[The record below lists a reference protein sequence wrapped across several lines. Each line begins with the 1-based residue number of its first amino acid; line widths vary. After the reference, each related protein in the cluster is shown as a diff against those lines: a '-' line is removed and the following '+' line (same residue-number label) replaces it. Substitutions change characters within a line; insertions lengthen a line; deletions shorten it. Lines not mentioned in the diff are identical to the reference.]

1 PLPARLPHVAPG
13 RARGRRAVRTLRR
26 RRAGAVRLLWQARR
40 DDGDGAGTLLP
51 CLRGGRGDVTMYEAE
66 VEKLRK
72 ELEET
77 RAMLVRIAVHSVP
90 GVTEW
95 QLRLVAEYCREQG
108 DLATAA

>member
-1 PLPARLPHVAPG
+1 
-13 RARGRRAVRTLRR
+13 
-26 RRAGAVRLLWQARR
+26 
-40 DDGDGAGTLLP
+40 
-51 CLRGGRGDVTMYEAE
+51 MYEAE

-108 DLATAA
+108 DLATAAGYIEAADYVRRHAAHSLLWVRADWPDDLMRLREEQARWIAERKAAEAADIAEVA